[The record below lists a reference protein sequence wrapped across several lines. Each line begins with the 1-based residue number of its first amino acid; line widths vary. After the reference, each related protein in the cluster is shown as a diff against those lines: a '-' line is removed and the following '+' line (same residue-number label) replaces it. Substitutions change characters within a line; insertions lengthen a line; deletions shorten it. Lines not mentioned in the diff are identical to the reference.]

1 MINIFCLVRLDG
13 KKIPRLFLKNVI
25 ETNCNSLIHSTLMQ
39 IKNVIQ
45 LKLLIIFLWPYHLTR
60 SMYTNTGFLTD
71 FDGYKANLSSYH
83 ISKNTVISPIVS
95 W

>member
-13 KKIPRLFLKNVI
+13 KKITRLFLKNVI

-45 LKLLIIFLWPYHLTR
+45 LKLLIIFLWPYHLKR

-95 W
+95 R